1 METSECI
8 KKRRS
13 IRKYKKDP
21 VSIEEITRILEA
33 ARFAPSGG
41 NYQNWKFIA
50 ITNRDIIRKMQEASL
65 RDAGFQVNGRK
76 NAFRSFR
83 YGIFF
88 NAPVVIAACAR
99 LEESTLKEVR
109 RQNLAPEE
117 LLADNTEI
125 ISLGAAIQ
133 NMLLE
138 AYNLGLGT
146 CWCRVDYFKR
156 KSMENILGIRRPFIL
171 VANIALGHP
180 AEFPDYLRKDL
191 KEITEFIL

>member
-13 IRKYKKDP
+13 IRKYTTDP
-21 VSIEEITRILEA
+21 VSVEEITRVLEA
-33 ARFAPSGG
+33 ARWAPSGG

-50 ITNRDIIRKMQEASL
+50 VTNREIIKKMQEASL
-65 RDAGFQVNGRK
+65 CAANSLCDGRK
-76 NAFRSFR
+76 EAFRSFR
-83 YGIFF
+83 YGTFF
-88 NAPVVIAACAR
+88 NAPVVIAACAKLEDSIFKGKQGKR
-99 LEESTLKEVR
+99 LAV
-109 RQNLAPEE
+109 EE

-156 KSMENILGIRRPFIL
+156 KSMESILGIRRPLVL
-171 VANIALGHP
+171 VANIALGYP
-180 AEFPDYLRKDL
+180 AESPDCPRKDL
-191 KEITEFIL
+191 RDISEFII